1 MLFDTN
7 RLLYIIEAYTFT
19 GGFCVRPS
27 TPLKILG
34 QEVSAQL
41 DKGVLVFYRDT
52 LIHAKEG
59 NLVTWLKSS

>member
-1 MLFDTN
+1 M
-7 RLLYIIEAYTFT
+7 
-19 GGFCVRPS
+19 RPS